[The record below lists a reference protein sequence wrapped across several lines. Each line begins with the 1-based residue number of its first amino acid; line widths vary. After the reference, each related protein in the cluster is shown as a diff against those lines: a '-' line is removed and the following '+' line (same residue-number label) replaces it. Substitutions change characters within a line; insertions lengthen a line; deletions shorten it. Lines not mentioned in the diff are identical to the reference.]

1 VNNRRYTEED
11 LLHWEHDHNKMCL
24 QVVDRYSIVV
34 ASVTDL
40 AYHECGSDRIL
51 FETMHNFYRV
61 QRNRVQR
68 NRVKESEC

>member
-1 VNNRRYTEED
+1 
-11 LLHWEHDHNKMCL
+11 MCL